1 MPKPKWEAKKTYRA
15 IILIQDGVGD
25 RPVPEL
31 GGRTP
36 LEVARKPHMDTI
48 ALLGA
53 TGLMDLIEPG
63 VRPGTDTGHL
73 ALFGYDPYKYY
84 PGRGPLEAAGIG
96 VPLRPGD
103 VALRCNIATVEE
115 RNGELIVVDRRAGR
129 IRGDHV
135 KILVEALNKAIKEVD
150 GVKIEFYPATEHRV
164 VMVLRGEGLSPK
176 ISDSDPGTAMEGHPI
191 RKVKPLDDSEEARRT
206 AEIVNKAIRLAHQV
220 LRDHPLN
227 KERVEKGLLP
237 GNAIITRGAGMVP
250 RDLKPFHEVFKTTA
264 YVVAEEATIVGIAR
278 ILGMGAEIPPGA
290 TATLD
295 TDLDSILES
304 ALKAWRQGYEIIYIH
319 VKGPDIAGHDADPYG
334 KIKIIERTDQMLG
347 KLMKQ
352 IDWRNT
358 VIALAADHSTPC
370 TVRDHSGDPVPIA
383 IYAPTIRRDHTRKY
397 DEYTCSQGIL
407 GRIRGTDLIKII
419 LDQMNKPLKWGA

>member
-1 MPKPKWEAKKTYRA
+1 MTKKTWKPKETYRA
-15 IILIQDGVGD
+15 IILIEDGVGD

-31 GGRTP
+31 GGHTP
-36 LEVARKPHMDTI
+36 LEIARKPHMDTI
-48 ALLGA
+48 AELGA

-96 VPLRPGD
+96 VPLKPGD

-135 KILVEALNKAIKEVD
+135 KILVEALNNAIKEVD

-164 VMVLRGEGLSPK
+164 VMVLRGEGLSPR

-191 RKVKPLDDSEEARRT
+191 KKVVPLDDTPEAKRT
-206 AEIVNKAIRLAHQV
+206 AEIVNKVLRLAHEV
-220 LRDHPLN
+220 LKDHPLN
-227 KERVEKGLLP
+227 RERVEKGLLP

-250 RDLKPFHEVFKTTA
+250 RDLKPFEEVFKARA

-278 ILGMGAEIPPGA
+278 ILGMGAEIPPGS

-295 TDLDSILES
+295 TDLDSILEA
-304 ALKAWRQGYEIIYIH
+304 ALKAWREGYDIVYIH

-334 KIKIIERTDQMLG
+334 KIRIIERTDEMLG
-347 KLMKQ
+347 KLLKE
-352 IDWRNT
+352 IEWRKT

-370 TVRDHSGDPVPIA
+370 LVRDHSGDPVPVA
-383 IYAPTIRRDHTRKY
+383 IYAPTIRRDHVKRY
-397 DEYTCSQGIL
+397 DEYSCSRGIL
-407 GRIRGTDLIKII
+407 GRIRGVDLIKIV
-419 LDQMNKPLKWGA
+419 LDQMNRPLKWGA

>member
-1 MPKPKWEAKKTYRA
+1 MTKKTWKPKETYRA

-31 GGRTP
+31 GGHTP
-36 LEVARKPHMDTI
+36 LEIARKPHMDMI
-48 ALLGA
+48 AELGA

-96 VPLRPGD
+96 VPLKPGD

-135 KILVEALNKAIKEVD
+135 KILVEALNNAIKEVD

-164 VMVLRGEGLSPK
+164 VMVLRGEGLSPR

-191 RKVKPLDDSEEARRT
+191 KKVVPLDDTPEAKRT
-206 AEIVNKAIRLAHQV
+206 AEIVNKVLKLAHEV
-220 LRDHPLN
+220 LKDHPLN
-227 KERVEKGLLP
+227 RERVEKGLLP

-250 RDLKPFHEVFKTTA
+250 RDLKPFEEIFKARA

-278 ILGMGAEIPPGA
+278 ILGMGAEIPPGS

-295 TDLDSILES
+295 TDLDSILEA
-304 ALKAWRQGYEIIYIH
+304 ALKAWREGYDIVYIH

-334 KIKIIERTDQMLG
+334 KIRIIERTDEMLG
-347 KLMKQ
+347 KLLKE
-352 IDWRNT
+352 IEWRKT

-370 TVRDHSGDPVPIA
+370 LVRDHSGDPVPVA
-383 IYAPTIRRDHTRKY
+383 IYAPTIRRDHVRRY
-397 DEYTCSQGIL
+397 DEYSCSRGIL
-407 GRIRGTDLIKII
+407 GRIRGVDLIKIV
-419 LDQMNKPLKWGA
+419 LDQMNRPLKWGA

>member
-1 MPKPKWEAKKTYRA
+1 MTKKTWKPKETYRA
-15 IILIQDGVGD
+15 IILIEDGVGD

-31 GGRTP
+31 GGHTP
-36 LEVARKPHMDTI
+36 LEIARKPHMDTI
-48 ALLGA
+48 AELGA

-96 VPLRPGD
+96 VPLKPGD

-135 KILVEALNKAIKEVD
+135 KILVEALNNAIKEVD

-164 VMVLRGEGLSPK
+164 VMVLRGEGLSPR

-191 RKVKPLDDSEEARRT
+191 KKVVPLDDTPEAKRT
-206 AEIVNKAIRLAHQV
+206 AEIVNKV
-220 LRDHPLN
+220 LRLSHEVLKDHPLN
-227 KERVEKGLLP
+227 RERVEKGLLP

-250 RDLKPFHEVFKTTA
+250 RDLKPFEEVFKARA

-278 ILGMGAEIPPGA
+278 ILGMGAEIPPGS

-295 TDLDSILES
+295 TDLDSILEA
-304 ALKAWRQGYEIIYIH
+304 ALKAWREGYDIVYIH

-334 KIKIIERTDQMLG
+334 KIRIIERTDEMLG
-347 KLMKQ
+347 KLLKE
-352 IDWRNT
+352 IEWRKT

-370 TVRDHSGDPVPIA
+370 LVRDHSGDPVPVA
-383 IYAPTIRRDHTRKY
+383 IYAPTIRRDHVKRY
-397 DEYTCSQGIL
+397 DEYSCSRGIL
-407 GRIRGTDLIKII
+407 GRIRGVDLIKIV
-419 LDQMNKPLKWGA
+419 LDQMNRPLKWGA